1 MASRQSERER
11 GLECGEGVETS
22 HVSSTS
28 AALTRCEMRS
38 YTAQAFRRASSEM
51 RFKTKPW
58 AIACLTLISI
68 AGVGVA
74 VAQERQAETPAPTS
88 ISGGADVN
96 LSPKDMLERVR
107 AIIPQMEGQ
116 RGSVNVQLSDA
127 KKKKDVVKALCL
139 DDKSKQ
145 MKLATDTAKDRV
157 VGLSSAVSQND
168 PDRSKH
174 EFTVIQVL
182 RERVQTLV
190 AEAQQCIGEETGFIG
205 NTEVAVTIDPAV
217 PDADPS
223 DFPED
228 PIVSEPPV
236 LASPTM

>member
-1 MASRQSERER
+1 
-11 GLECGEGVETS
+11 
-22 HVSSTS
+22 
-28 AALTRCEMRS
+28 MR
-38 YTAQAFRRASSEM
+38 RI
-51 RFKTKPW
+51 TKPW
-58 AIACLTLISI
+58 TIACLSLFSVI
-68 AGVGVA
+68 GGVA
-74 VAQERQAETPAPTS
+74 IAQERTADSSPAPTNV
-88 ISGGADVN
+88 SGGAEVN
-96 LSPKDMLERVR
+96 LTPPQMLDKVR
-107 AIIPQMEGQ
+107 AIVPQMEGL
-116 RGSVNVQLSDA
+116 RGSVNSQLAEA
-127 KKKKDVVKALCL
+127 KARKDVVKALCL

-157 VGLSSAVSQND
+157 VALSSAVSQND

-205 NTEVAVTIDPAV
+205 NAEVSVTIDPAI

>member
-1 MASRQSERER
+1 MAPPSIRDRTPQP
-11 GLECGEGVETS
+11 GETS
-22 HVSSTS
+22 LNDVGNP
-28 AALTRCEMRS
+28 ALTRCEMRS
-38 YTAQAFRRASSEM
+38 YTVLAFRRASSEM
-51 RFKTKPW
+51 RRTIKPW
-58 AIACLTLISI
+58 AIGCLTLFSV

-74 VAQERQAETPAPTS
+74 IAQERSAQAPALTNV
-88 ISGGADVN
+88 SGGEDVK
-96 LSPKDMLERVR
+96 LTPQQMLDKVR
-107 AIIPQMEGQ
+107 ATVPEMEGL
-116 RGSVNVQLSDA
+116 RGSVNAQLADA

-157 VGLSSAVSQND
+157 VDLSSAVSQND

-205 NTEVAVTIDPAV
+205 STEVTVTIDPAV

-223 DFPED
+223 NFPDD

>member
-1 MASRQSERER
+1 MATTSSNDDKIGASR
-11 GLECGEGVETS
+11 GGVETRHDPS
-22 HVSSTS
+22 CLP
-28 AALTRCEMRS
+28 ALTRRENGS
-38 YTAQAFRRASSEM
+38 YTDQASRRVLSDM
-51 RFKTKPW
+51 RLTIKPW
-58 AIACLTLISI
+58 AIACLTVFSL

-74 VAQERQAETPAPTS
+74 IAQERQERAPDPVNVT
-88 ISGGADVN
+88 GGADVN
-96 LSPKDMLERVR
+96 LSPQQMLDRVR
-107 AIIPQMEGQ
+107 VIVPEMERA
-116 RGSVNVQLSDA
+116 RGGVNAQLADA

-139 DDKSKQ
+139 DDKAKQ

-205 NTEVAVTIDPAV
+205 STEVKVDVDPAL

>member
-1 MASRQSERER
+1 
-11 GLECGEGVETS
+11 
-22 HVSSTS
+22 
-28 AALTRCEMRS
+28 MRR
-38 YTAQAFRRASSEM
+38 TI
-51 RFKTKPW
+51 KPW
-58 AIACLTLISI
+58 AIACLTLFSV

-74 VAQERQAETPAPTS
+74 IAQERQADPAPPTS
-88 ISGGADVN
+88 VSGGAEVN
-96 LSPKDMLERVR
+96 LTPQQMLDRVR
-107 AIIPQMEGQ
+107 VTIPEMENLRGGVNGQ
-116 RGSVNVQLSDA
+116 LAEA

-139 DDKSKQ
+139 DDKAKQ
-145 MKLATDTAKDRV
+145 MKLASDTAKDRV
-157 VGLSSAVSQND
+157 IGLSSAVSQND
-168 PDRSKH
+168 PDRAKH

-205 NTEVAVTIDPAV
+205 QTEVVVTIDPAV

>member
-1 MASRQSERER
+1 VT
-11 GLECGEGVETS
+11 GGE
-22 HVSSTS
+22 
-28 AALTRCEMRS
+28 
-38 YTAQAFRRASSEM
+38 
-51 RFKTKPW
+51 
-58 AIACLTLISI
+58 
-68 AGVGVA
+68 
-74 VAQERQAETPAPTS
+74 
-88 ISGGADVN
+88 DVN
-96 LSPKDMLERVR
+96 LTPQQMLDKVR
-107 AIIPQMEGQ
+107 AAIPEMEGL
-116 RGSVNVQLSDA
+116 RGSVNAQLADA

-205 NTEVAVTIDPAV
+205 NTEVSVTIDPAV

-223 DFPED
+223 NFPDD